1 MDIETFCENLDSG
14 NLQILLLK
22 MSHMYFAAS
31 YEKLAEKGL
40 HPGQVPMLQLLARQG
55 GLSQR
60 EIAQEL
66 HVKPPSVAVSIRRME
81 NAGLLVRTQDGK
93 DQRVTRISL
102 SEKGREALKDIQ
114 KIFEENQK
122 ILFRGFTES
131 EKCLMRRFL
140 IQMIKNMDINH
151 SEQQQNERADRASLL
166 AKV

>member
-1 MDIETFCENLDSG
+1 
-14 NLQILLLK
+14 
-22 MSHMYFAAS
+22 
-31 YEKLAEKGL
+31 
-40 HPGQVPMLQLLARQG
+40 MLQLLARQE

-102 SEKGREALKDIQ
+102 SQKGREALKDIQ
-114 KIFEENQK
+114 KVFEENQK

-140 IQMIKNMDINH
+140 IQMIKNMDINY
-151 SEQQQNERADRASLL
+151 SEQKQNEKADRASLL